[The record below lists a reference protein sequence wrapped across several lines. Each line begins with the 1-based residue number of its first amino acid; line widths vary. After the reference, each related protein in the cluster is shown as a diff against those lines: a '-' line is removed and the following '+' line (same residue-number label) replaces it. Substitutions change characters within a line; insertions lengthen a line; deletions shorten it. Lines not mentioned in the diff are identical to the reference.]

1 MNSVGS
7 ECNDMKRDYDQC
19 FNKWFSEKFLKG
31 DRADEACTPLFKKY
45 QSCVKVSLTDSPA
58 FPSAGARRKG
68 TGLPA
73 CVTLTHGTAILL
85 KTSSCNK
92 AMKEKE
98 INIEDVER
106 TILGTNSEPQK
117 PPSAKPSSHQE
128 STSKSGAS

>member
-58 FPSAGARRKG
+58 FPTSGSRRK
-68 TGLPA
+68 
-73 CVTLTHGTAILL
+73 
-85 KTSSCNK
+85 
-92 AMKEKE
+92 
-98 INIEDVER
+98 
-106 TILGTNSEPQK
+106 
-117 PPSAKPSSHQE
+117 E
-128 STSKSGAS
+128 SNEGKGHKRRGCGKNYSGYKQ